1 MTKSIPNTSG
11 TLVAA
16 TTVKGAI
23 VYDLT
28 GEHVGSV
35 DHVMIDTTSGCAIYA
50 VMSFGNSSRKGRKHH
65 SEISVPWAK
74 MKYDSRMGGY
84 MVDLDKKVLKDEP
97 NHGRNCESR
106 WTAECDASWL
116 AATAPYQ
123 DARVGPL

>member
-1 MTKSIPNTSG
+1 MTKRIPNPSG

-16 TTVKGAI
+16 TTAKGAI

-28 GEHVGSV
+28 GEPVGNV

-50 VMSFGNSSRKGRKHH
+50 VMSFGNSPRKGRKYRP
-65 SEISVPWAK
+65 EISVPWAN

-97 NHGRNCESR
+97 DHGPDCESV
-106 WTAECDASWL
+106 WTSEYGASRL
-116 AATAPYQ
+116 AGTARYQ